1 MAPNEQVIRI
11 VVSTKLQ
18 KKLGVKVG
26 DYYKMQIENQ

>member
-11 VVSTKLQ
+11 VVSAKLQ

-26 DYYKMQIENQ
+26 DYYKM